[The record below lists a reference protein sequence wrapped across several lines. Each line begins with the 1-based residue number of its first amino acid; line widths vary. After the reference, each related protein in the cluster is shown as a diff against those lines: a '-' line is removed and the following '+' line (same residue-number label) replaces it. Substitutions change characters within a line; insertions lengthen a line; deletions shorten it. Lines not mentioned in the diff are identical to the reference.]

1 MSIVNSSSEIYCVSE
16 AKRRDGVVTSTTK
29 NGLYKY
35 PAFHLCLVATMA
47 SLRVYRDYVI
57 KIFFKIKTFAVAV
70 QRTFTGNI
78 DYPARSPGILDSHES
93 FSVRL
98 P

>member
-1 MSIVNSSSEIYCVSE
+1 MSIVVNSSSEIYCVSE
-16 AKRRDGVVTSTTK
+16 AKRIDGVVTSATK

-57 KIFFKIKTFAVAV
+57 KIFFKINIFAVVV
-70 QRTFTGNI
+70 QRTFNLLV
-78 DYPARSPGILDSHES
+78 ILIIRPVPQADLTHMNL
-93 FSVRL
+93 FL
-98 P
+98 